1 MGTPAKKARRQ
12 EQRKP
17 RSAPGIGISLGEAKK
32 LLSAPQQ
39 RSARLI
45 DNVLREAGS
54 ADGPAD
60 LSSNLRRY
68 LSEQ

>member
-12 EQRKP
+12 ERRKA
-17 RSAPGIGISLGEAKK
+17 RSARGTGINLAEAKK
-32 LLSAPQQ
+32 LLSAPQR

-60 LSSNLRRY
+60 LSSNLRQY